1 MDTGARSMPKKTNGW
16 VCAVAAL
23 GLLAAAPAY
32 GDDASLP
39 KGDVAYGEYLASQ
52 CVTCHRTDVFSETI
66 PAIVG
71 LPVDYFIQALREY
84 RIGARENEVMQAVTT
99 ALGDE
104 EIASLAAYFGSL
116 DPP

>member
-1 MDTGARSMPKKTNGW
+1 METHARSMTKRASGW
-16 VCAVAAL
+16 VSGVAAL
-23 GLLAAAPAY
+23 GLLAAAPAK
-32 GDDASLP
+32 GEDASLP

-71 LPVDYFIQALREY
+71 LPIDYFIQALREY
-84 RIGARENEVMQAVTT
+84 RIGARENEVMRAVSN